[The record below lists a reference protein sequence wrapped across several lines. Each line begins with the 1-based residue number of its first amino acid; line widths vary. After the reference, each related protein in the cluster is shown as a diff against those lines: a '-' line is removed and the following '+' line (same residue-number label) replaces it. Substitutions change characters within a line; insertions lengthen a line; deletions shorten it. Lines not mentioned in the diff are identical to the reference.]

1 MIITSPNVSTC
12 LRFAP
17 CEDESDSATTSS
29 DKSMT
34 PSVVCTSLRLFVP
47 RAGAGRDIG
56 SRPSLVKSMPA
67 ISGSEA
73 SPATADCPFARP
85 LPLEEA
91 RFTAVVVVAVVDA
104 LALFVDEGCEGDAER
119 DDGGGGGGLA

>member
-1 MIITSPNVSTC
+1 
-12 LRFAP
+12 
-17 CEDESDSATTSS
+17 
-29 DKSMT
+29 MT
-34 PSVVCTSLRLFVP
+34 LSVVCTSLRLFVP

-56 SRPSLVKSMPA
+56 SFVKSMPA

-73 SPATADCPFARP
+73 SSATAGCPFARP

-91 RFTAVVVVAVVDA
+91 RFTVVVVVAVVDA
-104 LALFVDEGCEGDAER
+104 LALFVDEGCGGDAER